1 MKPVPQKFARALG
14 VGLIGLLTFMLL
26 VFFVTLFFAQHRST
40 SRVSMY
46 GNPMMGMSKPSVSAT
61 ISASPM
67 MGEWDASGSNGM
79 MGKTQS
85 FRVNMMNAVPTQ
97 AVADRKVIK
106 NGVLSV
112 QVDSVDMAFAEMSKV
127 AAEMGG
133 VVADSHADQVIGG
146 AKRGTLTVKVMVAK
160 FDEAL
165 ARLKAL
171 SVVVTSEDVSGSDVT
186 GQVIDLQAR
195 INNERAAE
203 ATLQG
208 LFDRTVKISDVIEI
222 TDKLAAVRSEIES
235 LEGQMRYLNS
245 QTDMSSITVFMT
257 EDVQVLA
264 KQGFR
269 PLQTL
274 KESLVL
280 LVGLFGDITQGLIR
294 VLIVGMPV
302 LLIDG
307 AILWILYRVVRK
319 AVIRFWPGAV
329 PEKRRIVRKK

>member
-1 MKPVPQKFARALG
+1 MKSVPHKFMRTLG
-14 VGLIGLLTFMLL
+14 VSLVGLLAFVLL
-26 VFFVTLFFAQHRST
+26 VFFVVAFFVQHRGAN
-40 SRVSMY
+40 RVGMH
-46 GNPMMGMSKPSVSAT
+46 GNQMMEVSKPAVSAT

-67 MGEWDASGSNGM
+67 MREWDASGNGM
-79 MGKTQS
+79 MEKSQT
-85 FRVNMMNAVPTQ
+85 FRVNMMDAAPTQ
-97 AVADRKVIK
+97 TVADRKVIK

-112 QVDSVDMAFAEMSKV
+112 QVGSVDTAFAEMSKV

-133 VVADSHADQVIGG
+133 MATDSHVDQAIGD
-146 AKRGTLTVKVMVAK
+146 AKRGTLTVKVAVAK

-171 SVVVTSEDVSGSDVT
+171 AVVVTSEDVSGVDAT

-195 INNERAAE
+195 INNKKAAE

-208 LFDRTVKISDVIEI
+208 LFEKAVKVSDVIEI
-222 TDKLAAVRSEIES
+222 TDRLATVRSEIES
-235 LEGQMRYLNS
+235 LEGQMRYLDS
-245 QTDMSSITVFMT
+245 QTDMASITVFMT
-257 EDVQVLA
+257 EDVQVMA
-264 KQGFR
+264 DQGFR
-269 PLQTL
+269 PLETL

-280 LVGLFGDITQGLIR
+280 LIGLFGDITQGLIR
-294 VLIVGMPV
+294 ALIVGVPV

-329 PEKRRIVRKK
+329 PEKRRIVRRK